1 MNYQQN
7 HRVMFSK
14 LYYRIW
20 IGAINSAIEKNGEN
34 KIDWKIILLII
45 FSVAQGINLLTLFFW
60 LSIFNNNYNLIYEF
74 NIFPGDMLDSLLSGF
89 ITLFL
94 PFILVNYMLIFR
106 KNRYKKYIKTF
117 SGNQTKGKNFMLYF
131 IISILVFILPIIIG
145 KLYS

>member
-1 MNYQQN
+1 
-7 HRVMFSK
+7 MFSK

>member
-1 MNYQQN
+1 
-7 HRVMFSK
+7 MFSK

-74 NIFPGDMLDSLLSGF
+74 NIFPGDMLDSLLSCF